1 MTPYCPH
8 NINSLA
14 DLNCYYRRSIINSLG
29 TLMSAKWFQGEGG
42 SPTLSWIQIKEI
54 SLSCGFS
61 GVRNSDSD
69 MPQA

>member
-1 MTPYCPH
+1 MLTTE
-8 NINSLA
+8 SL
-14 DLNCYYRRSIINSLG
+14 INSLG